1 MDQIDHLPQPRRF
14 DQLALIAAM
23 PIPPTTREDSL
34 SAEVDPLV
42 VLPISA
48 VTPLGGAYPTSADD
62 DEDSKDGIIS
72 DARRLQAKK
81 KALLA
86 MGEQV
91 TGAPNVSMHV

>member
-1 MDQIDHLPQPRRF
+1 MDLIDRLPPPRWL
-14 DQLALIAAM
+14 DQLAMNTAM
-23 PIPPTTREDSL
+23 PIPQKITEGSS
-34 SAEVDPLV
+34 SAEADPLAV
-42 VLPISA
+42 RPISS
-48 VTPLGGAYPTSADD
+48 VMPLGGAHPASAVD